1 MESIKML
8 YRVENDISEGN
19 DVFNC
24 MLIQIEKNKE
34 LLLIDIINYLI
45 QWTNLTSNFT
55 FRVDLGNENFLDIE
69 SPTSVIP
76 VSNGFVHLIL
86 KEASCPPIVPIGQAR
101 EFIQKSRLD
110 IYNNYTR
117 AAPVQITK
125 KQQNPVKMFSTN
137 SKSKS
142 VSDSNNQDISS
153 SKKTT
158 AASHSE
164 TASIIGAKKL
174 TPKEVKENSKKD
186 NPSSNSNSENFR
198 SENRYSDYSDDP
210 DNYRE
215 NKTYHRPAR
224 GTEKSDAIND
234 AFFSAAE
241 LGSSIA
247 DVAGEAAKA
256 TADAA
261 AAAAGSLF
269 SFAAK
274 SLQVASD
281 FGIKKIYYYYYYFHF
296 Q

>member
-1 MESIKML
+1 MESIKIV
-8 YRVENDISEGN
+8 YRVENDTLEEN
-19 DVFNC
+19 DIFNC

-34 LLLIDIINYLI
+34 LLLIDIINYFI

-55 FRVDLGNENFLDIE
+55 FRVDLGNENFLDVE

-76 VSNGFVHLIL
+76 ISNGFVHLIL

-125 KQQNPVKMFSTN
+125 KQTNPVKLFSTN

-142 VSDSNNQDISS
+142 MSDNNNQDIFS

-158 AASHSE
+158 SASHSE

-174 TPKEVKENSKKD
+174 TPKEVKENPKKV
-186 NPSSNSNSENFR
+186 NPSTNSESFR

-210 DNYRE
+210 DSYRE

-281 FGIKKIYYYYYYFHF
+281 FGVLKIYYHCYYFHF